1 MSINIFE
8 ESDMIIDL
16 DFKQRSLLFAKIAQL
31 AYSDDVK
38 AVKKEALKL
47 GFNEIEFYNNDGA
60 QAYRLQ
66 NDADMVIACRGTQPT
81 CFNDIKADLKAAPV
95 MAETI
100 GRVHRGFKK
109 EVDDLWPMVKE
120 DLTHKRNQNHTVWF
134 TGHSLGAAM
143 ATVMASRCEDDTS
156 MPHVEELYT
165 YGSPR
170 VGWHKFVDSISCKHQ
185 RWVNNNDIVTRVP
198 LKIMGYTHDGCEHY
212 MNAYGQVRKMTKW
225 QRVKDRWRGM
235 WMGIKKGSID
245 NFSDH
250 SMANYIANLEAHL
263 KE

>member
-31 AYSDDVK
+31 VYSDDVK

-81 CFNDIKADLKAAPV
+81 CFNDISADLKAAPV
-95 MAETI
+95 MAETV
-100 GRVHRGFKK
+100 GRVHRGFKQ
-109 EVDDLWPMVKE
+109 EVDDIWPMVKE

-143 ATVMASRCEDDTS
+143 ATVMASRCEDDQS

-170 VGWHKFVDSISCKHQ
+170 VGWRKFVNSLSCKHQ

-198 LKIMGYTHDGCEHY
+198 LKIMGYKHDGCEHY
-212 MNAYGQVRKMTKW
+212 MNAYGQVRKMTTW
-225 QRVKDRWRGM
+225 QRIKDRWRGM
-235 WMGIKKGSID
+235 WMGLKNGSID

-250 SMANYIANLEAHL
+250 SMANYIANLEKWN